1 MKMNEALACAAVALQ
16 KEINYCKQRKADA
29 QQHNLA
35 DFVAFWQREISKN
48 TAAKTTLT
56 NTNTHE

>member
-1 MKMNEALACAAVALQ
+1 MNKHEALSYAIVALQ
-16 KEINYCKQRKADA
+16 KEINYCRQRKADA

-35 DFVAFWQREISKN
+35 DFVAFWQQEISKN
-48 TAAKTTLT
+48 TKAKTTLI